1 MLRTYIQSDEREW
14 ESLLPALELAYN
26 TSTHSSTELSPF
38 EVMIGQNPVT
48 AADIDIVG
56 TLFPTLSPPM
66 TKLFRRLC
74 DRAQAH
80 ILRAKWAQKFYHD
93 AHHRDVQFEVGD
105 KVWISSRHLPGET
118 RCSKL
123 EPRYRGPFPVLERIG
138 QVAYRVQ
145 LPSYYSCHD
154 VFHVSLLVKDR
165 PPDPSMQAREA
176 AVGWL
181 PVCDEQGNPT
191 DQFEVDYI
199 MAQRGTG
206 ASATYFVKWRD
217 APEDRATWEPAAHLT
232 SCPAF
237 VRAWRRRVRK
247 HQRTLQCQQCH
258 QPLQLPPGQEAH
270 AGLAHQ

>member
-1 MLRTYIQSDEREW
+1 
-14 ESLLPALELAYN
+14 
-26 TSTHSSTELSPF
+26 
-38 EVMIGQNPVT
+38 MIGQNPVT

-56 TLFPTLSPPM
+56 TLSPTLTPPM

-123 EPRYRGPFPVLERIG
+123 EPRYRSPFPILEHIG
-138 QVAYRVQ
+138 SVAYCVQ
-145 LPSYYSCHD
+145 LPSSYPCHD

-165 PPDPSMQAREA
+165 PRDPSMSAREA

-181 PVCDEQGNPT
+181 PVRDEQGNPT

-206 ASATYFVKWRD
+206 ASATYLVKCRG
-217 APEDRATWEPAAHLT
+217 APEDRATWEPAAHLAN
-232 SCPAF
+232 CPAF
-237 VRAWRRRVRK
+237 LRAWRRRVCK
-247 HQRTLQCQQCH
+247 HQRTPQSQQCH
-258 QPLQLPPGQEAH
+258 Q
-270 AGLAHQ
+270 